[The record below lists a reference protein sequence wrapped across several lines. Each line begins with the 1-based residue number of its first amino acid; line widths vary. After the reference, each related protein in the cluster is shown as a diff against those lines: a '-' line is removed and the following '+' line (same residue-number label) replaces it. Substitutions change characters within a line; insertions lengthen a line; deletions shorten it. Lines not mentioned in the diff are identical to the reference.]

1 MRLPQSITRSLSVRT
16 VHFLTI
22 GMAIALVGMVPMSAG
37 AATPQLACTPA
48 SLRFGAIVVGRTQTM
63 VVTVTN
69 NGETSV
75 TVSGIAV
82 SNSKFTSSSLSLPAV
97 LPAGQSVD
105 LSVSFTPAAMGAA
118 EGTMEISS
126 NASNATLALGVR
138 GTGVSS
144 ELVTASPSSVSF
156 GQVTVGASSTVPV
169 VLTNDRSSSKIT
181 LSALQ
186 TTGSEFSMSG
196 PTLPLTLDAGQ
207 SVTVNVTFAPQ
218 AAGTDGG
225 SLFVYGPTLA
235 IPLEGTG
242 TATLYSVNLFWN
254 SSPDVAGYNVY
265 RSTTATGGYSRIN
278 STLDSNT
285 TYTDGTVVSGKTY
298 YYAATSVTSS
308 GQESARSTPPV
319 QAAVP

>member
-1 MRLPQSITRSLSVRT
+1 
-16 VHFLTI
+16 
-22 GMAIALVGMVPMSAG
+22 
-37 AATPQLACTPA
+37 
-48 SLRFGAIVVGRTQTM
+48 M

-285 TYTDGTVVSGKTY
+285 AYTDGTVVSGKTY